1 MAERNFGDETEEKE
15 AVHRQGILGSF
26 AWLNAQ
32 ANYLGFT
39 TFNDITYPLVT
50 QSVITNGQLWSFYV
64 YQLNTMLLH
73 SKNTKENMKR
83 NFCWATPEL
92 KLFESIKDDKV
103 EGFNIDVLKIL
114 MKFYANVPQERL
126 GLNMRPYLNQEEK
139 VAADYKDDD
148 KREWLE
154 REYKYLVANRPR
166 YKLEYEVYN
175 WEKIYKID
183 HQTRIMEPRRRPF
196 ELFMKPSD
204 RKLNERK
211 PFYVPKKLRPDRP
224 KRLGRDAKEYFP

>member
-1 MAERNFGDETEEKE
+1 MVERKYDDETERKD
-15 AVHRQGILGSF
+15 AIHRQGILGSF

-50 QSVITNGQLWSFYV
+50 QSVVTNGRLWSFYV
-64 YQLNTMLLH
+64 YQLNTVLLH
-73 SKNTKENMKR
+73 STNTKENPKR
-83 NFCWATPEL
+83 NICWATPEL
-92 KLFESIKDDKV
+92 KLFESVEDDKIV
-103 EGFNIDVLKIL
+103 GFNTDVLKNL
-114 MKFYANVPQERL
+114 LKFYANVPQERL
-126 GLNMRPYLNQEEK
+126 GLNMRPYLSQEEK
-139 VAADYKDDD
+139 IAADYKDDD

-154 REYKYLVANRPR
+154 REYKYLVSNRPR

-183 HQTRIMEPRRRPF
+183 HKTRIMEPRRRPF
-196 ELFMKPSD
+196 EIFQKPSN

-211 PFYVPKKLRPDRP
+211 PFYVPKKLRPHLP